1 MCRWTSAV
9 HDLYI
14 NIDEESIRGK
24 LGVSKVQWR
33 EISQKLH
40 KLKPIY
46 AGAAPAP
53 KDDAEESGEENKIEL
68 PEENLQ

>member
-14 NIDEESIRGK
+14 NIDEESIRNK

-46 AGAAPAP
+46 AGIAPASEETN
-53 KDDAEESGEENKIEL
+53 EESNIED
-68 PEENLQ
+68 PVENLQ